1 MIFRPAYAEI
11 ILPLAVRSNFTY
23 AVRAEQAETIA
34 PGMRVLVSFGKSK
47 IYTGI
52 VRRVMDQAPEGMVAD
67 RIKPI
72 EELLDESPVLHP
84 AQLELY
90 DWLSFYYF
98 CTPGEII
105 KAALPAGLKPE
116 SALRVEMCD
125 VPNWHEFSLS
135 DKEFQLMEALMLQPV
150 LTLKDI
156 AGIWDIA
163 GVTPRLRSMAS
174 RGLIRIYQ
182 QVEEKYKPRF
192 KSYLRLSPEWTDR
205 DRLEQLFEA
214 LSRAPKQEN
223 LLMRVVSEYY
233 RGKTV
238 PKSETLKELDIQ
250 SSVAKSLIDKGIL
263 QEEQVRIDRIEMY
276 GYETVNKAISL
287 TERQQ
292 QALAQIRGHFAS
304 ESPKPV
310 LLEGVTGSGKT
321 HLYIELIRDALAKGK
336 QALYL
341 LPEIT
346 LTKQIID
353 RVQGEL
359 GEAIGIYHSKF
370 SNDER
375 VEIWQKVSSGEY
387 RVVIGVRSAIFL
399 PFPELGLIVVDE
411 EHDSSFKQHEPAP
424 RYHARDVAVFAGTQQ
439 KIPILLGSATPS
451 FESYYNARTQ
461 KYHHVLLPERAVA
474 GQMPQIE
481 VVDMRKEKKKGQ
493 VNGIFSLT
501 LENAIVETLGRG
513 EQVILFQN
521 RRGYAPYLICE
532 SCGHVPE

>member
-1 MIFRPAYAEI
+1 
-11 ILPLAVRSNFTY
+11 
-23 AVRAEQAETIA
+23 
-34 PGMRVLVSFGKSK
+34 
-47 IYTGI
+47 
-52 VRRVMDQAPEGMVAD
+52 
-67 RIKPI
+67 
-72 EELLDESPVLHP
+72 
-84 AQLELY
+84 
-90 DWLSFYYF
+90 
-98 CTPGEII
+98 
-105 KAALPAGLKPE
+105 
-116 SALRVEMCD
+116 
-125 VPNWHEFSLS
+125 
-135 DKEFQLMEALMLQPV
+135 
-150 LTLKDI
+150 
-156 AGIWDIA
+156 
-163 GVTPRLRSMAS
+163 
-174 RGLIRIYQ
+174 
-182 QVEEKYKPRF
+182 
-192 KSYLRLSPEWTDR
+192 
-205 DRLEQLFEA
+205 
-214 LSRAPKQEN
+214 
-223 LLMRVVSEYY
+223 
-233 RGKTV
+233 
-238 PKSETLKELDIQ
+238 
-250 SSVAKSLIDKGIL
+250 
-263 QEEQVRIDRIEMY
+263 
-276 GYETVNKAISL
+276 
-287 TERQQ
+287 
-292 QALAQIRGHFAS
+292 
-304 ESPKPV
+304 
-310 LLEGVTGSGKT
+310 VTGSGKT

-451 FESYYNARTQ
+451 FESYYNARAQ

-481 VVDMRKEKKKGQ
+481 VVDMRKEKKKGR

-501 LENAIVETLGRG
+501 LENAIIETLGRG

-532 SCGHVPE
+532 SCGHVPECINCDISLTYHKEKANCRCHYCGYVEPEPAKCPQCGHFTMVRAGIGTEKIEEEVKLRFPDYRVERMDLDTTRTKWGYKQIIERFERGQIDILVGTQMVSKGLDFENVTLVGVIQADPLLTYPDFRAFERAYQLLVQVSGRAGRAQKQGKVLIQTLMPDNLVLHSLQSEFKDFFIQETPARQSIGYPPFTRLIRIEVRHRDKEYIEKEARALERHLRPHFGPNLLGPDFAVTARLRNQYRMQFLLKLAKGNNIGQMRQIIQQCYDTYYTQAADKTLVIVTDVDPI